1 MDTLRGI
8 VVDFFTV
15 WLPAP
20 TLSFISFADDANGP
34 DSIDALKGLLGSIPD
49 NAFQKTL
56 AGKDWNVGHRVASVV
71 VGGIKLA
78 GVGFI
83 SSIGAS
89 ARKFLNPALVNNQ
102 QNKRSPILKTT
113 VVYSGFLGTSANL
126 RYQQWIDLTRFTGL
140 QTQKSE
146 SSIIINQIIECA
158 NPATIGCNNTEGFT
172 GLQTQKSES
181 SINQT
186 IESANTATIGCN
198 TTEEA
203 GVDEIERVCITSQYP
218 TQAVRMISTAGASQ
232 LTSQSEDPKIIDG
245 QVDVI
250 KIRKEVKYS
259 AVCSK
264 KPRLSEDGNV
274 ISALSSRSSNKDTVC
289 SIISTDDK
297 FTENGGDVSKSVPD
311 VASAIEDL
319 LEQTSKIHDQNSPER
334 WQFDNF
340 FSMPLLE
347 VAKWPGWGFTSELGL
362 DLNSE
367 DPHSAFGLSKHWT
380 RSSKSDENPGGEENA
395 GIYGGFSE
403 TQTESQL
410 VLLLG
415 AKLQHVIATL
425 ALESAGITGYFTEAR
440 LKPRDELFW
449 FKKPQLLLRLIHFI
463 LFQNAFELASFFW
476 FWWQFGYDSCF
487 LKHHTLVYI
496 RLILGFAAQF
506 LCSYST
512 LPLYALVTQM
522 GTNYK
527 AALIPQRIRET
538 IKGWR
543 KEARRRRKKEEE
555 SWAYTVTIRLFKRK
569 LAL

>member
-83 SSIGAS
+83 SSIGAVAAS
-89 ARKFLNPALVNNQ
+89 NEF
-102 QNKRSPILKTT
+102 
-113 VVYSGFLGTSANL
+113 GFLGTSANL
-126 RYQQWIDLTRFTGL
+126 RYQVSELQIYQISNFDINYMYIMGRLGNEFGIQQWIDLTRFTGL

-347 VAKWPGWGFTSELGL
+347 VAKWSGWVTVKEGNFVSLQLQHFTTVCPG
-362 DLNSE
+362 D
-367 DPHSAFGLSKHWT
+367 
-380 RSSKSDENPGGEENA
+380 SDGD
-395 GIYGGFSE
+395 
-403 TQTESQL
+403 
-410 VLLLG
+410 
-415 AKLQHVIATL
+415 KLQGHIDSTKN
-425 ALESAGITGYFTEAR
+425 T
-440 LKPRDELFW
+440 RD
-449 FKKPQLLLRLIHFI
+449 
-463 LFQNAFELASFFW
+463 N
-476 FWWQFGYDSCF
+476 
-487 LKHHTLVYI
+487 
-496 RLILGFAAQF
+496 
-506 LCSYST
+506 
-512 LPLYALVTQM
+512 
-522 GTNYK
+522 
-527 AALIPQRIRET
+527 
-538 IKGWR
+538 
-543 KEARRRRKKEEE
+543 
-555 SWAYTVTIRLFKRK
+555 
-569 LAL
+569 